1 MMSELNELDTKNE
14 MLEHASRMLLQ
25 ALEENNEL
33 RKRLLA
39 AEDNILTYSKWKEEL
54 AADQDQRDAFMKKE
68 IELFERMVRY
78 LESIEYS
85 ARTK

>member
-1 MMSELNELDTKNE
+1 MSELNELDTKNE